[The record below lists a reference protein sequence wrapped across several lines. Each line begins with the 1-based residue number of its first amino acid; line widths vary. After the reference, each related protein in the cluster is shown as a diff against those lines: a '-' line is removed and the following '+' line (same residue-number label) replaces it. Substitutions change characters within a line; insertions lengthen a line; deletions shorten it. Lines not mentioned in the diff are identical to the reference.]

1 MSARANGQPL
11 WWIRPIL
18 DGVIHEDEGLAFVGT
33 IDAAMERANQMH
45 LETGL
50 QHSVTDV
57 QP

>member
-1 MSARANGQPL
+1 MSARTNGAPL
-11 WWIRPIL
+11 WWIRPII
-18 DGVIHEDEGLAFVGT
+18 DGVIREDEGQPFVGT
-33 IDAAMERANQMH
+33 IDAAMERANKMH